1 MGVMI
6 VGTGVDIIE
15 VQRIK
20 ESIAKYGEQFLHRI
34 YSKEE
39 IEYCSQ
45 KPLHQQHLHYAA
57 RFAAKEALA
66 KALGTGIGDT
76 ISFKEVSIMK
86 DEKGK
91 PYIIGVRQQSPTWL
105 NDVIIH
111 CSLSHTHQFAVA
123 TVIIERCTT

>member
-1 MGVMI
+1 MMI

-20 ESIAKYGEQFLHRI
+20 ESIAKYGKQFLYRI
-34 YSKEE
+34 YSEEE
-39 IEYCSQ
+39 IQYCSR
-45 KPLHQQHLHYAA
+45 KPFHQQHLHYAV

-66 KALGTGIGDT
+66 KALGTGIGET
-76 ISFKEVSIMK
+76 ISFKDVSILK

-91 PYIIGVRQQSPTWL
+91 PFITGAHPKSLEWL

-123 TVIIERCTT
+123 TVIIERCT

>member
-1 MGVMI
+1 MMI

-20 ESIAKYGEQFLHRI
+20 ESIAQYGEQFLHRI

-45 KPLHQQHLHYAA
+45 KPFHQQHLHYAA

-66 KALGTGIGDT
+66 KALGTGIGET
-76 ISFKEVSIMK
+76 ISFKEMSIMK

-91 PYIIGVRQQSPTWL
+91 PFFTSVHQHSPNWM
-105 NDVIIH
+105 NDVVIH

-123 TVIIERCTT
+123 TVIVERRTC